1 MTNKVQIGKT
11 DLVVNPVGMGTNK
24 IGGHNLFPNLDEDAG
39 REAVRFAI
47 NHGIDF
53 IDTAYLYGK
62 GRSEELIGEIVEET
76 GKRSDLVI
84 ATKVS
89 PVFTDDGMSN
99 NNAPSYLKQEVE
111 NSLKRLKTDYI
122 DLIYIHY
129 PDEDTPKAEAVG
141 ALKELKDEGKIRA
154 IGLSNFSMEQI
165 KEANQDGYVDVYQG
179 EYSLLN
185 RSAEK
190 ELLPYAAE
198 CNLSFI
204 QYFPLVAGLLTG
216 KYNKDSQFNDMRGG
230 LPYFQGEAFANNLE
244 KVEQIRKIAYEK
256 GTEVA
261 NVVLAWYLTRDAI
274 DVIIP
279 GVKNAEQVQSN
290 LKTNDVSLTSN
301 EIETIDRIFKR

>member
-1 MTNKVQIGKT
+1 MTSKVQIGKT
-11 DLVVNPVGMGTNK
+11 NLVVNPVGMGTNK

-39 REAVRFAI
+39 KEAVRYAI
-47 NHGIDF
+47 NHGVDF

-62 GRSEELIGEIVEET
+62 GRSEELIGEVVKGT

-89 PVFTDDGMSN
+89 PVFTNDGMIN
-99 NNAPSYLKQEVE
+99 NNAPAFLKQEVE

-141 ALKELKDEGKIRA
+141 ALKELRDEGKVRA

-165 KEANQDGYVDVYQG
+165 REANQDGYVDVYQG

-190 ELLPYAAE
+190 EILPFVRE
-198 CNLSFI
+198 NNISFV

-216 KYNKDSQFNDMRGG
+216 KFDKDTQFNDMRSG
-230 LPYFQGEAFANNLE
+230 LPYFQGEAFAHNLE
-244 KVEQIRKIAYEK
+244 KVEQVRKIANDK

-261 NVVLAWYLTRDAI
+261 NIVLAWYLTRDAI

-279 GVKNAEQVQSN
+279 GAKNADQVQSN
-290 LKTNDVSLTSN
+290 LKTNEVSLTN
-301 EIETIDRIFKR
+301 EEIEKIDQIFSR